1 MLPVY
6 SFVSNWD
13 YRRLYCIF
21 FKFFTPKNFMT
32 LPFYQ
37 NVKLGPPYSMF
48 FIYIS
53 WHFISLDIKLYIIK
67 FKSHSYWITFSIN
80 LSENS

>member
-21 FKFFTPKNFMT
+21 FKFFTPKNLMT

-53 WHFISLDIKLYIIK
+53 
-67 FKSHSYWITFSIN
+67 
-80 LSENS
+80 